1 MTTFCPLRY
10 WQLIGRHI
18 RTETKNNQRPGQP
31 REDIM
36 SRAITSRVI
45 VSRLATLTCVLTA
58 LACAP
63 ALAEKDGVLR
73 VGVMN
78 DMSGVYSDFQGAGSV
93 LAAQLAAEDF
103 AKQSR
108 RKVEVLAGDHLNK
121 PDVGSAIARRWLD
134 VEGVD
139 MIIDLPNSAVAL
151 GVADIVREQNKVVI
165 GSGAGTALLTGEK
178 CSPNTVHWV
187 YDTWAMGHGL
197 ARTVM
202 RQGGRTWFFITADYA
217 FGHDLEKQATDEV
230 VASGGRVLGSARH
243 PIGANDFS
251 SLLLRAQAS
260 GAEVI
265 ALANAGGDT
274 VNSIKQASEFNLGQ
288 KQKVVALIFDLQS
301 VPALGLKTAQGLVA
315 INAWYWDMNEGT
327 RAWSRRFQER
337 HAKKMMPNHM
347 HAGVY
352 SGTLHYLK
360 AVEKVGS
367 PADGRAIVAAMKATP
382 TDDPLY
388 GRGTIREDGRKV
400 HPMYLLQ
407 VKSPAESKS
416 EWDVFKV
423 VATIEAEQ
431 AFRPL
436 KDGGCPLVAKAN

>member
-1 MTTFCPLRY
+1 MTTFSPAAV
-10 WQLIGRHI
+10 WQIHRPQAA
-18 RTETKNNQRPGQP
+18 RFKNNKNNQRLGLP

-36 SRAITSRVI
+36 L
-45 VSRLATLTCVLTA
+45 RLATLTCVVTA
-58 LACAP
+58 LACSP

-134 VEGVD
+134 IEGVD

-151 GVADIVREQNKVVI
+151 GVSDIVREQNKVVI
-165 GSGAGTALLTGEK
+165 GSGAGTALLTGER

-197 ARTVM
+197 ARTLM
-202 RQGGRTWFFITADYA
+202 RQGARTWFFITADYA

-243 PIGANDFS
+243 PIGTNDFS

-260 GAEVI
+260 GADVI

-301 VPALGLKTAQGLVA
+301 VPALGLKTAQGLEA

-407 VKSPAESKS
+407 VKSPADSKS